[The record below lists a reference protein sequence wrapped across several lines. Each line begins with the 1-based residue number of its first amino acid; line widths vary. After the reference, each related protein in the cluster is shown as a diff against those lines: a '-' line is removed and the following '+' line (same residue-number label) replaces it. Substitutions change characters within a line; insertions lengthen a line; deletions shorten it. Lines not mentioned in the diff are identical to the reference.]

1 MFKKIMCGLLAGLM
15 FVPALV
21 SCANNEE
28 EQPKESGSVTVEP
41 GDDVPT
47 FREDSFGGE
56 DFTFLIY
63 GSTATDFV
71 DA

>member
-28 EQPKESGSVTVEP
+28 EE
-41 GDDVPT
+41 
-47 FREDSFGGE
+47 
-56 DFTFLIY
+56 
-63 GSTATDFV
+63 V
-71 DA
+71 DALAEALASGLAKLARIRR